1 MSKQTVYAVYKGT
14 TLSKYPH
21 KDLEILKKTAN
32 DVILAG
38 LKAGFSLQEQVED
51 YRSQLD
57 ILENCMNDCANAC
70 GGVMND
76 KAYKMWARK
85 IQRDELY
92 LGALWGTNVACLIK
106 LKAIKDDDMNGF
118 LVVNK

>member
-1 MSKQTVYAVYKGT
+1 MTKQTVYTVYKGT

-57 ILENCMNDCANAC
+57 IFEKCMNDCAKSY

-76 KAYKMWARK
+76 KAYKMWA
-85 IQRDELY
+85 ILLGDSELY

-118 LVVNK
+118 LVVTH